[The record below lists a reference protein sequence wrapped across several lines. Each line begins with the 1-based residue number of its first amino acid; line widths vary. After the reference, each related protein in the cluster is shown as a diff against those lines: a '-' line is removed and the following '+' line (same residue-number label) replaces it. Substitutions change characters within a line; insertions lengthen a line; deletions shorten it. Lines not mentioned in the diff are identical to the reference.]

1 MTREL
6 TVSQREGD
14 LTEVMGFCSV
24 GPNWSEQA
32 DELRIDVHVLFRS
45 ETMHWGG
52 QGTDGLGAT

>member
-32 DELRIDVHVLFRS
+32 DELHIDVHVLFRS
-45 ETMHWGG
+45 ETMHWG
-52 QGTDGLGAT
+52 DRERMD